1 MVRAGTVSVNRSRR
15 GTVLSNPYAAP
26 SAIAGAAAERTQ
38 ADALPLESRDADS
51 LPYAEFVSDYIGRNR
66 PVVVRHAVREWPV
79 LRKWTPQYFHDRFAE
94 HDVAVAYGQ
103 SMPFDAFIDA
113 VLASSADKPGPY
125 MYRLFLHEH
134 LPALLPDLVPQNP
147 HAFPRRLASP
157 LMPAR
162 WRRPDGYLK
171 LLVGGVGS
179 KFPVMHFDMENMH
192 ATVTEIYGDK
202 EFVMF
207 SPDDTPY
214 LYASPTRPNHSMV
227 DDPCRQ
233 DREQYPLLARA
244 TLYRTVLGPGDMV
257 FVPSRW
263 WHTARPLN
271 PSISVGMNIL
281 DRSNWQGFVDE
292 LIADIRQDSPAKARL
307 AAAMFLAAHGAMSVC
322 EAMQMHLPRLAR
334 LLGLPSWLAPA
345 AAEWTRD
352 PSLTPLHIRIPTA

>member
-1 MVRAGTVSVNRSRR
+1 MNA
-15 GTVLSNPYAAP
+15 YAALAP
-26 SAIAGAAAERTQ
+26 AVAAPATRTL
-38 ADALPLESRDADS
+38 ADASPLEARDADD
-51 LPYAEFVSDYIGRNR
+51 LPYEQFIADYVGRNR
-66 PVVVRHAVREWPV
+66 PLVVRGAVRDWPA
-79 LRKWTPQYFHDRFAE
+79 LKQWSPHYFRERFAH

-103 SMPFDAFIDA
+103 SMPFDDFIDA
-113 VLASSADKPGPY
+113 VLASSAEKPGPY

-134 LPALLPDLVPQNP
+134 LPDLLPDLVPQNRY
-147 HAFPRRLASP
+147 AFPRRLASP
-157 LMPAR
+157 LMPER

-179 KFPVMHFDMENMH
+179 KFPVMHFDAENMH

-214 LYASPTRPNHSMV
+214 LYANPARPNFSTV

-233 DREQYPLLARA
+233 DRDRFPLLAQA

-281 DRSNWQGFVDE
+281 DGSNWGGFVADAV
-292 LIADIRQDSPAKARL
+292 ADIREGSPAKAR
-307 AAAMFLAAHGAMSVC
+307 AASAMFTAAGLAMSAC
-322 EAMQMHLPRLAR
+322 EALQWRMPGLAR
-334 LLGLPSWLAPA
+334 RLGLPQRLAPA
-345 AAEWTRD
+345 AAEWTHD
-352 PSLTPLHIRIPTA
+352 PSLQPLQIRIPTS

>member
-1 MVRAGTVSVNRSRR
+1 M
-15 GTVLSNPYAAP
+15 SNSYAAP
-26 SAIAGAAAERTQ
+26 ALAVAPPAARTP
-38 ADALPLESRDADS
+38 ADALPLESRDADDI
-51 LPYAEFVSDYIGRNR
+51 PYAEFVADYIGRNR
-66 PVVVRHAVREWPV
+66 PLVIRGAVRDWSA
-79 LRKWTPQYFHDRFAE
+79 LRTWTPQYFREQFAHHE
-94 HDVAVAYGQ
+94 VAVAYGQ

-113 VLASSADKPGPY
+113 VLASSPENPGPY

-134 LPALLPDLVPQNP
+134 LPALLPDLVPQNRY
-147 HAFPRRLASP
+147 AFPRRLASP
-157 LMPAR
+157 LMPER

-179 KFPVMHFDMENMH
+179 KFPVMHFDAENMH
-192 ATVTEIYGDK
+192 ASVTEIYGDK

-214 LYASPTRPNHSMV
+214 LYANPVRPNFSTI
-227 DDPCRQ
+227 DDPSRQ
-233 DREQYPLLARA
+233 DRDRFPLLAHA

-281 DRSNWQGFVDE
+281 DGSNWGGFVDDVV
-292 LIADIRQDSPAKARL
+292 AGIREASSAKAS
-307 AAAMFLAAHGAMSVC
+307 AAKAMFTAAGIAMTAC
-322 EAMQMHLPRLAR
+322 ESMQSRMPALAR
-334 LLGLPSWLAPA
+334 WLGLPSRLSPA

-352 PSLTPLHIRIPTA
+352 PSLQPLQIRIPTS